1 MDARAAMLLRSII
14 WAPSNGVAVL
24 EAHEGDVGVV
34 LRQALVE
41 TGVVR
46 TVQFVHRDEVN
57 HVQHLK
63 EVIGRSVQNHGDVVV
78 PAEGMLRG
86 NAHIP
91 CCETDL
97 GGCSAG
103 RRSTGDSCGA
113 RRHGKTER
121 WRVERL

>member
-1 MDARAAMLLRSII
+1 MLLR
-14 WAPSNGVAVL
+14 APSNGVAVL

-34 LRQALVE
+34 IRQPLVE
-41 TGVVR
+41 IGVVR
-46 TVQFVHRDEVN
+46 SVQFVHRDEVN

-63 EVIGRSVQNHGDVVV
+63 EVFGRFFQNQVDVVV

-91 CCETDL
+91 CCETDR

-121 WRVERL
+121 WQEHDAGLGVERL